1 MWDHT
6 KPRQGFD
13 LDKEPVLQDI
23 TLALGFISSLG
34 LVLRTQRKGLS
45 WLAVPCQSF
54 SFMSSSCH
62 RRSWADPYGSLNRQF
77 VQMGNCICAR
87 SCILILVSLARSVVF
102 FVENPLQSSLQ
113 CWPFLNYLMHMPVL
127 GSHRTSWLMGYYGG
141 WSLKPQ
147 LGLSNAIWAGYLDQA
162 VSKENRKALKDKA
175 KLHGKEIVKL
185 TVSKSSNK
193 IHVTLCGNYI

>member
-1 MWDHT
+1 MSGGHQKTAMIPQPTGRALHLITMMQTDLNRTFISCFAHSSILCTLMWDHT

-127 GSHRTSWLMGYYGG
+127 GSHRTSW
-141 WSLKPQ
+141 
-147 LGLSNAIWAGYLDQA
+147 
-162 VSKENRKALKDKA
+162 
-175 KLHGKEIVKL
+175 
-185 TVSKSSNK
+185 
-193 IHVTLCGNYI
+193 